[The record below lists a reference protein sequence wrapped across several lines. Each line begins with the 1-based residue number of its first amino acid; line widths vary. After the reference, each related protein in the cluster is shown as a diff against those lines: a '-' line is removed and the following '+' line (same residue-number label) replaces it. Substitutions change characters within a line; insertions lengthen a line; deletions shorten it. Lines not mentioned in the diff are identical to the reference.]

1 MLEITPTQGSEGIM
15 RKFIG
20 GLVMVL
26 CIGVSVFG
34 ADVEEWI
41 AQLKDADAETRR
53 AAAKA
58 LAEAG
63 GDAKAAAPAL
73 VKALKDK
80 DMFVRRF
87 SAIALGEIG
96 ADPQVALPGLKA
108 ALDDPRKE
116 VQQAAASALG
126 KMGKGAVAA
135 LITVVKD
142 ANRETEVRRKAVEA
156 LGTLGAEARSAVPT
170 LIDGL
175 KMVAP
180 GNDKNKKKG
189 PNLND
194 IRSEVAIALGNIAAA
209 DDKGAIEALQAL
221 TDRRQ
226 RDRTLQKAAREA
238 LQKIQ
243 SNN

>member
-1 MLEITPTQGSEGIM
+1 M
-15 RKFIG
+15 RIFVG

-26 CIGVSVFG
+26 CVGVWVFG
-34 ADVEEWI
+34 ADVDELI
-41 AQLKDADAETRR
+41 ARLKDPGDAEARR

-63 GDAKAAAPAL
+63 GDAKVAAPAL
-73 VKALKDK
+73 VQALKDK

-87 SAIALGEIG
+87 SAQALGEIG
-96 ADPQVALPGLKA
+96 ADPLVALPGLKA

-116 VQQAAASALG
+116 VQEAAATALG
-126 KMGKGAVAA
+126 KMGRGAVGA
-135 LITVVKD
+135 LMNVIKD

-156 LGTLGAEARSAVPT
+156 LGALGAEARSAVPT

-175 KMVAP
+175 KMAAP
-180 GNDKNKKKG
+180 AKDNKNKKKG

-194 IRSEVAIALGNIAAA
+194 IRAEVALALGSIAAA

-221 TDRRQ
+221 TDRKQ
-226 RDRTLQKAAREA
+226 RDRNLQKAAREA
-238 LQKIQ
+238 LQKLQ
-243 SNN
+243 GNK